1 MEDRP
6 AGALT
11 KGTPQPPESATVP
24 FAEENLDKTVLVCR
38 DLGGNFSGCL
48 RRLYRRIRYY
58 NTSRKLD
65 RYLLPE
71 ALSIA
76 EPWGFASIT

>member
-24 FAEENLDKTVLVCR
+24 VAEENLVRFWSAGILEEISQIV
-38 DLGGNFSGCL
+38 
-48 RRLYRRIRYY
+48 
-58 NTSRKLD
+58 
-65 RYLLPE
+65 
-71 ALSIA
+71 
-76 EPWGFASIT
+76 